1 MMNEYRQK
9 LLKEIGIKI
18 SESNLSYEDW
28 LIISSNGKLSEEFM
42 REFKQKIHWRVTY
55 IHQTLSDDFL
65 IELQDTMNWSYYFI
79 LAKPS
84 FTIAKKFITKT
95 NPRYFD
101 SFNLSH
107 FDDIQIN
114 KLQRILDVKNVFQKN
129 NIKLKKTT

>member
-1 MMNEYRQK
+1 MNEYRQK

-55 IHQTLSDDFL
+55 IHQTISDDFL